1 MSTDTQAAKQS
12 IWLCILV
19 VERASNLLNSFAET
33 SQAVTNRSTQASK
46 PRSQTVRGIVIYTC
60 LPKLT

>member
-1 MSTDTQAAKQS
+1 MSTDTQTANPS

-19 VERASNLLNSFAET
+19 VERPSNPLNSRAET

-46 PRSQTVRGIVIYTC
+46 SRS
-60 LPKLT
+60 

>member
-1 MSTDTQAAKQS
+1 LNETDTQAANPS

-19 VERASNLLNSFAET
+19 VERASNPLNSFAEI

-46 PRSQTVRGIVIYTC
+46 SRSKAVRGVVI
-60 LPKLT
+60 